1 MTLWMVRA
9 GQYGENEQD
18 ALDKNIVT
26 IGWHELSDLSK
37 IKSREDLKEVMEEAY
52 SYEKKRTIANF
63 TGQVWAF
70 YHKIQINDLVALPLK
85 TQSAIALGKIIG
97 PYEYRTDLG
106 EDIHHTRKVQWIRKD
121 IPRTDFDQDLLYSL
135 GAFMTVCRIR
145 RNNAEERVKKML
157 KIKIEKPSKI
167 TIPVDEEDEEIQEEY
182 FDIIE
187 IATDKI
193 RNYIDQKFKG
203 HDLTRLVDAI
213 IQAKGYVT
221 QRSSPGPD
229 GGADILAGSG
239 PFGLSS
245 PKLCVQVKSGS
256 SPINM
261 NTFRN
266 LQGTA
271 QTFKADQGL
280 FVSWGGFNQAVRR
293 EARRSFFT
301 IRLWDSGELINQ
313 IQRHYDQFSDSLKA
327 ELPLQKIWSLVPEE

>member
-1 MTLWMVRA
+1 M
-9 GQYGENEQD
+9 
-18 ALDKNIVT
+18 
-26 IGWHELSDLSK
+26 
-37 IKSREDLKEVMEEAY
+37 
-52 SYEKKRTIANF
+52 
-63 TGQVWAF
+63 
-70 YHKIQINDLVALPLK
+70 
-85 TQSAIALGKIIG
+85 
-97 PYEYRTDLG
+97 
-106 EDIHHTRKVQWIRKD
+106 HHTRKVEWIRKD
-121 IPRTDFDQDLLYSL
+121 IPRTDFAQDILHSL
-135 GAFMTVCRIR
+135 GAYMTVCRIR

-157 KIKIEKPSKI
+157 KLKIKKSSTTE
-167 TIPVDEEDEEIQEEY
+167 IPVDAEDERVEEES
-182 FDIIE
+182 FDIVE
-187 IATDKI
+187 MATDQI
-193 RNYIDQKFKG
+193 RNYLDQNFKS

-221 QRSSPGPD
+221 QRASPGPD

-256 SPINM
+256 SPVDVT
-261 NTFRN
+261 TFRN
-266 LQGTA
+266 LQGVS

-313 IQRHYDQFSDSLKA
+313 IQRHYNQFSDSLKA

>member
-1 MTLWMVRA
+1 MFMTLWMVRA
-9 GQYGENEQD
+9 GKYGEQEQD
-18 ALDKNIVT
+18 ALDGDFVT
-26 IGWHELSDLSK
+26 IGWNAIPDLSTFS
-37 IKSREDLKEVMEEAY
+37 SREELKALMEETY
-52 SYEKKRTIANF
+52 PDRKKRAISNF

-70 YHKIQINDLVALPLK
+70 YQKIKIGDLVALPLK
-85 TQSAIALGKIIG
+85 TQSAVALGKITG
-97 PYEYRTDLG
+97 PYEYRKDSG
-106 EDIHHTRKVQWIRKD
+106 EDMHHTRKVEWIRKD
-121 IPRTDFDQDLLYSL
+121 IPRTDFDQDILYSL

-145 RNNAEERVKKML
+145 RNNAEDRVKQML
-157 KIKIEKPSKI
+157 KIKISKSSKNQ
-167 TIPVDEEDEEIQEEY
+167 IPLDEEDEIDES
-182 FDIIE
+182 FNIIE
-187 IATDKI
+187 IATDQI
-193 RNYIDQKFKG
+193 RSYINERFKG
-203 HDLTRLVDAI
+203 HNLARLVDAI

-221 QRSSPGPD
+221 LRANPGPD

-245 PKLCVQVKSGS
+245 PKLCIQVKSGS

-266 LQGTA
+266 LQGTT

-301 IRLWDSGELINQ
+301 MRLWDSGELINQ